1 MSMIEVAKT
10 QLAPEDHVVK
20 SYRASRERKEGFLVF
35 SNHKLMF
42 IAEEGLFRKKYQM
55 FLEVDYDAVASV
67 SIQAS
72 HRLEITEKKGLTH
85 AFTSFGNVTA
95 NLIKNDTQQ
104 LMTREKIS

>member
-10 QLAPEDHVVK
+10 QLAPEDQVVK
-20 SYRASRERKEGFLVF
+20 SYRAIHDRTEGFLVF

-42 IAEEGLFRKKYQM
+42 IAEEGLFRKKFQV
-55 FLEVDYDAVASV
+55 FLEVDYDEVASV

-72 HRLEITEKKGLTH
+72 HRLEVTERNGLTH

-95 NLIKNDTQQ
+95 NLIKNDTQK
-104 LMTREKIS
+104 LIAREK

>member
-10 QLAPEDHVVK
+10 QLAAEDQVVK
-20 SYRASRERKEGFLVF
+20 SYRAIRDRKEGFLVF

-42 IAEEGLFRKKYQM
+42 IAEEGLFRKKFQV
-55 FLEVDYDAVASV
+55 FLEVDYDEVASV

-72 HRLEITEKKGLTH
+72 HRLEVTEKNGLTH

-95 NLIKNDTQQ
+95 NLIKNDTQK
-104 LMTREKIS
+104 LIAREK

>member
-10 QLAPEDHVVK
+10 QLAAEDQVVK
-20 SYRASRERKEGFLVF
+20 SYRAIRDRKEGFLVF

-42 IAEEGLFRKKYQM
+42 IAEEGMFRKKFQV
-55 FLEVDYDAVASV
+55 FLEVDYDEVASV

-72 HRLEITEKKGLTH
+72 HRLEVTEKNGLTH

-95 NLIKNDTQQ
+95 NLIKNDTQK
-104 LMTREKIS
+104 LIAREK